1 MRPRH
6 GGIDL
11 LKVICAQLIV
21 LHHAI
26 VYAPPGLHIT
36 QLWPHLSAFL
46 MEPGRWV
53 VHVFLVIGGYLSM
66 LSLDRSRGRAWWDLA
81 WQRYLRLMP
90 MFTLAVA
97 MTLLMGWW
105 VRGHYAP
112 DFVTPWPG
120 WADIWAHLTLTFD
133 WLGVPAISAGAWYVA
148 IDFQLYVLLALVTL
162 AFRQPKHEKSGRWR
176 MAILV
181 LAVPVAT
188 WVFSRLPALDAYA
201 PYFLGS
207 YGLGALVALT
217 QKRPRE
223 RVLLWGVMIVL
234 ALDLC
239 LAWRDRQALALA
251 TAAGLCLWDM
261 WRIQWRMPEWVGR
274 ANDLS
279 YALFVAHFSLLIGLG
294 AWWSSHGPDGTTAAL
309 IYLGVVAV
317 LAWVWAWAL
326 QALCSGSG
334 AWLARYLPARP
345 RWA

>member
-11 LKVICAQLIV
+11 LKVVCAQLIV
-21 LHHAI
+21 LHHAL
-26 VYAPPGLHIT
+26 VYAPPGLHLT

-66 LSLDRSRGRAWWDLA
+66 QALDRSRGRSWWSLV

-90 MFTLAVA
+90 MFALSVAV
-97 MTLLMGWW
+97 TLLMGWW
-105 VRGHYAP
+105 VRGQYAP

-120 WADIWAHLTLTFD
+120 WADLLAHLTLTFD
-133 WLGVPAISAGAWYVA
+133 WWGSPAISAGAWYVA
-148 IDFQLYVLLALVTL
+148 IDFQLYVILALVAL
-162 AFRQPKHEKSGRWR
+162 AFRQPELKTSGQWR
-176 MAILV
+176 VAWLV
-181 LAVPVAT
+181 MVVPVAT
-188 WVFSRLPALDAYA
+188 WVFSRQPALDAFA

-217 QKRPRE
+217 RKRPRE
-223 RVLLWGVMIVL
+223 RKLLWAVMFIL

-239 LAWRDRQALALA
+239 LDWRDRQALALA

-261 WRIQWRMPEWVGR
+261 WRVECRMPLWVAR

-279 YALFVAHFSLLIGLG
+279 YALFVGHFGMLIGLG
-294 AWWSSHGPDGTTAAL
+294 AWWTAHGAGGPWAAF
-309 IYLGVVAV
+309 IYLWVAAG
-317 LAWVWAWAL
+317 LAWVWAWVL
-326 QALCSGSG
+326 QTLCSGSG
-334 AWLARYLPARP
+334 AWLARYFATRP